1 MCAMAWTRLIC
12 TAPKAF
18 YTLVT
23 GLGLDDITSAPR
35 PRRKPSANLE
45 LVLWKTHA
53 ESTDPR
59 NFSAVSWSS
68 VTITSVWLEPYL
80 GDSNM
85 SNMLKWK
92 WKCDLDLAS

>member
-1 MCAMAWTRLIC
+1 MNTFNRILG
-12 TAPKAF
+12 
-18 YTLVT
+18 TLST
-23 GLGLDDITSAPR
+23 LNTLNTLNRILGIDDVTSAPR

-80 GDSNM
+80 GDTNM
-85 SNMLKWK
+85 S
-92 WKCDLDLAS
+92 KC